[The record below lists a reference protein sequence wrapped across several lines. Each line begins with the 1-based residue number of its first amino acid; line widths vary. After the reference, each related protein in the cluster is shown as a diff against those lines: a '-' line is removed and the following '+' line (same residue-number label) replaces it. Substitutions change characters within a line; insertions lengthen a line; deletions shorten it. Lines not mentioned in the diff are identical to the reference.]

1 MKPLFWFVLLFLLT
15 SNLCHSQLSASSA
28 LSRIS
33 LDEGIVSLDKD
44 WKFKEGDDAA
54 WSQSSYDDRFWQTVD
69 LGNYTS
75 FLPAFNKK
83 RIGWFRLKL
92 ILDSGL
98 RNKPVSF
105 IISQM
110 GACEMYINGSLFI
123 RQGEIHLPD
132 IVVSNPHERP
142 FLYTRDLRGDTI
154 TIAVRFASRL
164 PTPLWLLPGRGARP
178 LSIKMGS
185 WLSATDNY
193 RSFLVKPRIRIGFSF
208 MTAGL
213 GLLFILLYSFFPK
226 EKINLL
232 FGLFCLFLSTNA
244 LIEFQLSEGN
254 LNIMQY
260 GIISFG
266 SMMEDKICGMLIFS
280 IISIE
285 ILNRVTVYQRILIFY
300 VLIIDT
306 LLYLFFGATEV
317 NFIWANI
324 VRLIVTIEFIRLGLY
339 GLKKGNYIIAVV
351 AISSSIRNIGFILS
365 FFTPI
370 NYAVSYDYFNWII
383 CIAVVTFYLA
393 AKFARHSKNQIFQLS
408 EINILSEA
416 NLKKEQEKYEML
428 ENLVNERKNSQQALS
443 DVRQGIA
450 LDLHDEIG
458 STLNSISV
466 YSEIAGR
473 QLKSDLGNA
482 EILLSKMGTASR
494 NMIDTMNDIVW
505 AVNPKNDSFKNILE
519 RMQYFAAELLSGKNI
534 LLQFNVDEKVI
545 EVRLPM
551 EIRKNFYLIFKEA
564 IHNSYKYA
572 DGKNVYVNIAQEGQH
587 IAMSVTDDGKGFD
600 IGRKS
605 LNGNGMA
612 SMAIRAKEINA
623 QLDVRSWL
631 SKGTRIEL
639 IIPL

>member
-1 MKPLFWFVLLFLLT
+1 MKLLLWFVILFLVT
-15 SNLCHSQLSASSA
+15 NNLCHSQSSVSPV
-28 LSRIS
+28 LSRTR
-33 LDEGIVSLDKD
+33 LEGSVVSLDND
-44 WKFKEGDDAA
+44 WKFKEGDDTA
-54 WSQSSYDDRFWQTVD
+54 WSLSSYDDRLWKTVD
-69 LGNYTS
+69 LSNYTS

-83 RIGWFRLKL
+83 RIGWFRRKL
-92 ILDSGL
+92 ILDSAL
-98 RNKPVSF
+98 RNTPISF
-105 IISQM
+105 IISPL
-110 GACEMYINGSLFI
+110 GACNMYINGSLFV
-123 RQGEIHLPD
+123 RLGEIHLPGV
-132 IVVSNPHERP
+132 VVSNPHEKP
-142 FLYTRDLRGDTI
+142 FLYTGNLRGDTL
-154 TIAVRFASRL
+154 TIAVRFASQL
-164 PTPLWLLPGRGARP
+164 PTPIWLLPGRGAQP
-178 LSIKMGS
+178 LTIKMGS

-193 RSFLVKPRIRIGFSF
+193 RSSLVKPRIRIGFSF

-254 LNIMQY
+254 LNMAQF

-266 SMMEDKICGMLIFS
+266 STMIDKICGMLIFS

-317 NFIWANI
+317 NFIWANM
-324 VRLIVTIEFIRLGLY
+324 VRLIVMIEFIRLGLY

-351 AISSSIRNIGFILS
+351 AISSAIRSIGFILS

-383 CIAVVTFYLA
+383 CIAMVTFYLA
-393 AKFARHSKNQIFQLS
+393 TKFARHSKNQILQLS
-408 EINILSEA
+408 EINALSEA

-428 ENLVNERKNSQQALS
+428 ESLVNERKNSQQALS

-473 QLKSDLGNA
+473 QLKSNLGNA
-482 EILLSKMGTASR
+482 EILLEKMGTASR
-494 NMIDTMNDIVW
+494 SMIDTMNDIVW

-519 RMQYFAAELLSGKNI
+519 RMQYFAGELLSGKNI
-534 LLQFNVDEKVI
+534 LLQFHVDEKVSD
-545 EVRLPM
+545 VRLPM
-551 EIRKNFYLIFKEA
+551 DIRKNFYLIFKEA

-572 DGKNVYVNIAQEGQH
+572 DGKNVQVNIAQVGLH
-587 IAMSVTDDGKGFD
+587 IIMVITDDGKGFD
-600 IGRKS
+600 TERKS
-605 LNGNGMA
+605 LNGNGLA
-612 SMAIRAKEINA
+612 SMEIRAKEIHA

-631 SKGTRIEL
+631 TKGTRIEL
-639 IIPL
+639 VMPV